1 MDRPPISTPPTDFGL
16 DEGLDEPSRFS
27 LLWKLLIN
35 HLYYYEA
42 LKEK

>member
-1 MDRPPISTPPTDFGL
+1 MDLPPISTRPTDFGL
-16 DEGLDEPSRFS
+16 DELSRFS